1 MKIRIRSVGIVAL
14 TLMASSVAYAD
25 VHVSV
30 AVNPFGWWAPAPPV
44 VYEPPAYYAAPPVVY
59 YGRGHWGDHHDSR
72 GHHPDHGGGEH
83 HGEGDHRH

>member
-1 MKIRIRSVGIVAL
+1 METRIRSLGIVAL
-14 TLMASSVAYAD
+14 ALMASSVAYAD

-30 AVNPFGWWAPAPPV
+30 GVNPFGWWAPAPPA
-44 VYEPPAYYAAPPVVY
+44 VYEPPGYYAAPPVVY

-72 GHHPDHGGGEH
+72 GHHADHGGGEH